1 MSNPTTDELIRRFPQ
16 RLREAQHHTNGA
28 FTTMVELRGGAEGF
42 VTVKRADDHINGQS
56 EWFRWELFATPNA
69 ASEDFEARVCGEHD
83 ERHPRLDADE

>member
-56 EWFRWELFATPNA
+56 EWFRWE
-69 ASEDFEARVCGEHD
+69 ARVCGEHD